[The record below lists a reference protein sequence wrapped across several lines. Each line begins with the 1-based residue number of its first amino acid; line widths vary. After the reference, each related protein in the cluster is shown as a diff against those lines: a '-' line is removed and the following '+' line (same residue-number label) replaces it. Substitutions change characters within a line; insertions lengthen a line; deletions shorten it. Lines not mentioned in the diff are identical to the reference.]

1 MTLPWDLG
9 WKKMEPKV
17 AEELD
22 LLRQQLVD
30 MAARVEQNI
39 DNAIEGLKN
48 RDRDVFEQV
57 IQNDTEV
64 DLAELLI
71 DENCVSLLALRQPL
85 ARDLRFIVTT
95 LKIVKDIERVGDIAK
110 NIAKHGLGI
119 LKEKSLPF
127 PGELAKMAEISKELL
142 KIALDAFVRENVNL
156 AYQVIAGDDEVD
168 SLHKRNVRCF
178 VDMMVVDP
186 SIIGPMTQ
194 YLAVNKFL
202 ERIGDHSSNIAAMVV
217 FMIKGRD
224 VRHPKKQRLLNVTR
238 DEDG

>member
-1 MTLPWDLG
+1 MALSG
-9 WKKMEPKV
+9 

-22 LLRQQLVD
+22 LLRQQLLD

-39 DNAIEGLKN
+39 DDAIDALRS
-48 RDRDVFEQV
+48 RDHNSLEKV

-64 DLAELLI
+64 DLAELQI
-71 DENCVSLLALRQPL
+71 DEKCVSLLALRQPV

-95 LKIVKDIERVGDIAK
+95 LKIVKDLERVGDIAK

-119 LKEKSLPF
+119 LREKPLPF
-127 PGELAKMAEISKELL
+127 PGELGRMAETSKDLL
-142 KIALDAFVRENVNL
+142 RRALDAFVQSDAEL
-156 AYQVIAGDDEVD
+156 AYQVIDGDDTVD
-168 SLHKRNVRCF
+168 MLHKQNVRHF
-178 VDMMVVDP
+178 IDMMVADQ

-194 YLAVNKFL
+194 FLAVNKFL

-224 VRHPKKQRLLNVTR
+224 VRHPKKQRLLNTPI
-238 DEDG
+238 DHAS